1 MKSLTVTILK
11 LEDPILT
18 SVDSTKINQITS
30 LCRRYS
36 NFYQF
41 QGKIY
46 RVTRAF
52 KRYRVVFNSQV
63 NYSTS
68 TACPS
73 VGGYM
78 FNKREFKELM
88 VNNDLK

>member
-1 MKSLTVTILK
+1 LTALKSIKSLVYAG
-11 LEDPILT
+11 DILT
-18 SVDSTKINQITS
+18 FTNSKEKSIELQERLKV
-30 LCRRYS
+30 
-36 NFYQF
+36 
-41 QGKIY
+41 
-46 RVTRAF
+46 
-52 KRYRVVFNSQV
+52 YRVVFNSQV

-73 VGGYM
+73 AGGYM